1 MALGTT
7 FKDLTNSISLALIDT
22 TRTAGQISDEDIA
35 FHRSSNPSIV
45 SRFEQQNS
53 RLLGLAKRLISS
65 AVSATEVT
73 EPEIVNADS
82 IEDNWREIV
91 DVVDNLLEK
100 ADACL
105 DEYTGVIRKLSPTQE
120 EHMRK
125 SAPASGKQKP
135 AKAYRTQNIAKPQLL
150 FNTVP
155 NNDETGPFKPLL
167 RTKPN
172 AVVTLDDSLKLVA
185 AEDGLKQYDLQSY
198 LSSNNITP
206 GVSLTCIS
214 GIVTRTKPRSRL
226 LSILSR
232 RVSSG
237 IQNRSYRS
245 NPQKLS

>member
-7 FKDLTNSISLALIDT
+7 FKDLKNSISVALIDT
-22 TRTAGQISDEDIA
+22 TRTASQISNEDIA

-53 RLLGLAKRLISS
+53 RLLGLARRLTSS
-65 AVSATEVT
+65 AISGIEIT
-73 EPEIVNADS
+73 EPEIVSADS

-91 DVVDNLLEK
+91 DVIDNLLEK

-105 DEYTGVIRKLSPTQE
+105 DEYAGVIRKLSPTQE

-125 SAPASGKQKP
+125 IATASGKQKP
-135 AKAYRTQNIAKPQLL
+135 AKAYRTQNIAKPQLS
-150 FNTVP
+150 FTTVP

-172 AVVTLDDSLKLVA
+172 AIVTLDDSLKLVA
-185 AEDGLKQYDLQSY
+185 AEDGLMQYDLQSY
-198 LSSNNITP
+198 LSFKNITP
-206 GVSLTCIS
+206 RVSLTRIL
-214 GIVTRTKPRSRL
+214 GMVTHTKPRSRL

-232 RVSSG
+232 PVSRG
-237 IQNRSYRS
+237 IQYRSYRS
-245 NPQKLS
+245 DLQKLS